1 MTLSRRTALKRKTP
15 LKAKASGIAERKPR
29 QRKCDNPACDVKFT
43 PKIGQKVCCWQC
55 GLAVADQPANQKK
68 ARMAIEQRERRE
80 IQVRKEKVKRR
91 SEYMSEAQAVINR
104 YVRLRDA
111 HLGCV
116 SCERSATWQGQWHA
130 SHYRSRGAAPHLR
143 FNLHNIHKACSIC
156 NNHLS
161 GNIMGYRPEL
171 VRRIG
176 EERVAMLEANQERAG
191 FTIDYLKRLKRVFA
205 EKARRLELRR
215 AVA

>member
-1 MTLSRRTALKRKTP
+1 MTSKPPRPKKCRVCRETYTPRQALQIVCSP
-15 LKAKASGIAERKPR
+15 SCALLHAKQKGEKERKALDKIERKAIREAKERVKPR
-29 QRKCDNPACDVKFT
+29 SDYLK
-43 PKIGQKVCCWQC
+43 
-55 GLAVADQPANQKK
+55 
-68 ARMAIEQRERRE
+68 
-80 IQVRKEKVKRR
+80 
-91 SEYMSEAQAVINR
+91 EAQAAINR

-116 SCERSATWQGQWHA
+116 SCDRPSAWQGQWHA

-176 EERVAMLEANQERAG
+176 AQGVEALEASQVRAD

>member
-1 MTLSRRTALKRKTP
+1 MTLSSKPPRPKKCRVCTETYTPSKALQVVCSP
-15 LKAKASGIAERKPR
+15 SCALLHAKQKGERERKALDKIE
-29 QRKCDNPACDVKFT
+29 RKAIREAKERVK
-43 PKIGQKVCCWQC
+43 P
-55 GLAVADQPANQKK
+55 
-68 ARMAIEQRERRE
+68 
-80 IQVRKEKVKRR
+80 R
-91 SEYMSEAQAVINR
+91 SEYMKEAQAVINR

-116 SCERSATWQGQWHA
+116 SCERPAAWQGQWHA

-143 FNLHNIHKACSIC
+143 FNLHNIHKSCSIC

-176 EERVAMLEANQERAG
+176 EERVALLEASQGRAG
-191 FTIDYLKRLKRVFA
+191 FTTDYLKRLKRVFA
-205 EKARRLELRR
+205 EKTRRLEARR
-215 AVA
+215 AEE

>member
-1 MTLSRRTALKRKTP
+1 MTSKPPRPKKCRVCRETYTPSKPLQIVCSPSCGLMHAAQKRER
-15 LKAKASGIAERKPR
+15 ERKALAKIE
-29 QRKCDNPACDVKFT
+29 RKAIREAKERVK
-43 PKIGQKVCCWQC
+43 P
-55 GLAVADQPANQKK
+55 
-68 ARMAIEQRERRE
+68 
-80 IQVRKEKVKRR
+80 R
-91 SEYMSEAQAVINR
+91 SEYMKEAQAVINR

-116 SCERSATWQGQWHA
+116 SCERPAAWQGQWHA

-143 FNLHNIHKACSIC
+143 FNLHNIHKSCSIC

-176 EERVAMLEANQERAG
+176 EERVALLEASQGRAG
-191 FTIDYLKRLKRVFA
+191 FTTDYLKRLKRVFA
-205 EKARRLELRR
+205 EKTRRLEARR
-215 AVA
+215 AEE

>member
-1 MTLSRRTALKRKTP
+1 MTLATRKPLKAISGRPRKCAVRACRALFVPTQSFQSWCSPECGVQIARDKQQKERTAL
-15 LKAKASGIAERKPR
+15 AKIERKAIREAKERIKPR
-29 QRKCDNPACDVKFT
+29 A
-43 PKIGQKVCCWQC
+43 
-55 GLAVADQPANQKK
+55 A
-68 ARMAIEQRERRE
+68 
-80 IQVRKEKVKRR
+80 
-91 SEYMSEAQAVINR
+91 YMKEAQMVINR

-116 SCERSATWQGQWHA
+116 SCERPATWQGQWHA
-130 SHYRSRGAAPHLR
+130 SHFRSRGAAPHLR

-176 EERVAMLEANQERAG
+176 EERVAMLEASQERAG

-205 EKARRLELRR
+205 EKVRRLEARR
-215 AVA
+215 MAA

>member
-1 MTLSRRTALKRKTP
+1 MT
-15 LKAKASGIAERKPR
+15 AKPPR
-29 QRKCDNPACDVKFT
+29 PKKCRVCPVKFT
-43 PKIGQKVCCWQC
+43 PSKPLQVVCSPSCALLHAKQKGEKERKALAKIER
-55 GLAVADQPANQKK
+55 K
-68 ARMAIEQRERRE
+68 AIRE
-80 IQVRKEKVKRR
+80 VKERVKPRA
-91 SEYMSEAQAVINR
+91 EYMKEAQAVINR

-116 SCERSATWQGQWHA
+116 SCDRPSTWQGQWHA

-176 EERVAMLEANQERAG
+176 AQGVEALEASQVRAD

-205 EKARRLELRR
+205 KKARRLELRR
-215 AVA
+215 VVA

>member
-1 MTLSRRTALKRKTP
+1 MTAKQLRPKKCRVCLEVFSPRKHLQVVCSPNCALLHAKQKRER
-15 LKAKASGIAERKPR
+15 ERKALAKIERKAIREVKERVKPR
-29 QRKCDNPACDVKFT
+29 SDYLK
-43 PKIGQKVCCWQC
+43 
-55 GLAVADQPANQKK
+55 
-68 ARMAIEQRERRE
+68 
-80 IQVRKEKVKRR
+80 
-91 SEYMSEAQAVINR
+91 EAQAAINR

-116 SCERSATWQGQWHA
+116 SCDRPSAWQGQWHA

-176 EERVAMLEANQERAG
+176 AQRVEALEASQVRAD

>member
-1 MTLSRRTALKRKTP
+1 MTGKPPRPKKCRVCREAYTPSKPLQVVCSPSCAL
-15 LKAKASGIAERKPR
+15 LHAKQKGEKERKALDKIE
-29 QRKCDNPACDVKFT
+29 RKAIREAKERVK
-43 PKIGQKVCCWQC
+43 P
-55 GLAVADQPANQKK
+55 
-68 ARMAIEQRERRE
+68 
-80 IQVRKEKVKRR
+80 R
-91 SEYMSEAQAVINR
+91 SEYMKEAQAVINR

-116 SCERSATWQGQWHA
+116 SCERPAAWQGQWHA
-130 SHYRSRGAAPHLR
+130 SHYRSRSAAPHLR

-176 EERVAMLEANQERAG
+176 AQRVEALEASQVRAD

-205 EKARRLELRR
+205 EKARRLEARR
-215 AVA
+215 AEE

>member
-1 MTLSRRTALKRKTP
+1 MTLATRKP
-15 LKAKASGIAERKPR
+15 LKAISGRPRKCAVRTCRAPFVPTQSFQSWCSPECGVQIARDKQQKERAALAKIERK
-29 QRKCDNPACDVKFT
+29 
-43 PKIGQKVCCWQC
+43 
-55 GLAVADQPANQKK
+55 
-68 ARMAIEQRERRE
+68 AIREA
-80 IQVRKEKVKRR
+80 KEKIKPRAA
-91 SEYMSEAQAVINR
+91 YMKEAQAVINR

-111 HLGCV
+111 NLGCV
-116 SCERSATWQGQWHA
+116 SCERPATWQGQWHA
-130 SHYRSRGAAPHLR
+130 SHFRSRGAAPHLR

-176 EERVAMLEANQERAG
+176 EERVAMLEASQERAG
-191 FTIDYLKRLKRVFA
+191 FTTDYLKRLKRVFA
-205 EKARRLELRR
+205 EKARRLEARR

>member
-1 MTLSRRTALKRKTP
+1 MTLSSKQPRPKKCRVCTETYTPSKPLQVVCSPSCALLHAAKKRER
-15 LKAKASGIAERKPR
+15 ERKALDQIERKAIREAKERVKPR
-29 QRKCDNPACDVKFT
+29 SDYLK
-43 PKIGQKVCCWQC
+43 
-55 GLAVADQPANQKK
+55 
-68 ARMAIEQRERRE
+68 
-80 IQVRKEKVKRR
+80 
-91 SEYMSEAQAVINR
+91 EAQAAINR

-116 SCERSATWQGQWHA
+116 SCDRPSAWQGQWHA

-176 EERVAMLEANQERAG
+176 AQRVEALEASQVRAD

>member
-1 MTLSRRTALKRKTP
+1 MTSKPPRPKKCRVCRETYTPRKALQIVCSSSCALLHAKQKGEKERTAL
-15 LKAKASGIAERKPR
+15 AKIERK
-29 QRKCDNPACDVKFT
+29 A
-43 PKIGQKVCCWQC
+43 I
-55 GLAVADQPANQKK
+55 K
-68 ARMAIEQRERRE
+68 A
-80 IQVRKEKVKRR
+80 RKEKLKGRA
-91 SEYMSEAQAVINR
+91 EYMKEAQAVINR

-111 HLGCV
+111 NLGCV
-116 SCERSATWQGQWHA
+116 SCERPATWRGQWHA

-191 FTIDYLKRLKRVFA
+191 FAIDYLKRLKRVFA
-205 EKARRLELRR
+205 EKVRRLELRR
-215 AVA
+215 AVV

>member
-1 MTLSRRTALKRKTP
+1 MTLAAKPKQPRPKKCRVCTETYTPSKPLQVVCSPSCALLHAAKKRER
-15 LKAKASGIAERKPR
+15 ERKALDQIERKAIREAKERVKPR
-29 QRKCDNPACDVKFT
+29 SDYLK
-43 PKIGQKVCCWQC
+43 
-55 GLAVADQPANQKK
+55 
-68 ARMAIEQRERRE
+68 
-80 IQVRKEKVKRR
+80 
-91 SEYMSEAQAVINR
+91 EAQAAINR

-116 SCERSATWQGQWHA
+116 SCDRPSAWQGQWHA

-176 EERVAMLEANQERAG
+176 AQRVEALEASQVRAD

>member
-1 MTLSRRTALKRKTP
+1 MTLGTRKPMKAISGRPRKCAVRTCRAPFVPTQGFQSLCSPECGVQIARDKQQKERTAL
-15 LKAKASGIAERKPR
+15 AKIERKAIREAEERIKPR
-29 QRKCDNPACDVKFT
+29 A
-43 PKIGQKVCCWQC
+43 
-55 GLAVADQPANQKK
+55 A
-68 ARMAIEQRERRE
+68 
-80 IQVRKEKVKRR
+80 
-91 SEYMSEAQAVINR
+91 YMKEAQMVINR

-116 SCERSATWQGQWHA
+116 SCERPATWQGQWHA
-130 SHYRSRGAAPHLR
+130 SHFRSRGAAPHLR

-176 EERVAMLEANQERAG
+176 EERVAMLEASQERAG

-205 EKARRLELRR
+205 EKVRRLEARR
-215 AVA
+215 MAA

>member
-1 MTLSRRTALKRKTP
+1 MTAKQLRPKKCRVCREAYTPSKALQVVCSPSCALLHAKQKREK
-15 LKAKASGIAERKPR
+15 ERKALAKIE
-29 QRKCDNPACDVKFT
+29 RKAIREVK
-43 PKIGQKVCCWQC
+43 
-55 GLAVADQPANQKK
+55 
-68 ARMAIEQRERRE
+68 ER
-80 IQVRKEKVKRR
+80 VKPR
-91 SEYMSEAQAVINR
+91 SEYMKEAQAAINR

-116 SCERSATWQGQWHA
+116 SCDRPSTWQGQWHA

-176 EERVAMLEANQERAG
+176 AQGVEALEASQVRAD

>member
-1 MTLSRRTALKRKTP
+1 MTAKPPRPKKCRVCREMYTPSKALQVVCSP
-15 LKAKASGIAERKPR
+15 SCALLHAKQKGEKERKALAKIE
-29 QRKCDNPACDVKFT
+29 RKAIREEKERVK
-43 PKIGQKVCCWQC
+43 P
-55 GLAVADQPANQKK
+55 
-68 ARMAIEQRERRE
+68 
-80 IQVRKEKVKRR
+80 R
-91 SEYMSEAQAVINR
+91 SEYMKEAQAVINR

-116 SCERSATWQGQWHA
+116 SCERPAAWQGQWHA

-143 FNLHNIHKACSIC
+143 FNLHNIHKSCSIC

-176 EERVAMLEANQERAG
+176 EERVALLEASQGRAG
-191 FTIDYLKRLKRVFA
+191 FTTDYLKRLKRVFA
-205 EKARRLELRR
+205 EKTRRLEARR
-215 AVA
+215 AEE

>member
-1 MTLSRRTALKRKTP
+1 MTLAAKPPRPKKCRVCRETFTPRKALQIVCGP
-15 LKAKASGIAERKPR
+15 SCALLHAKQKGEKERKALAKIERKAIREAKERIKPR
-29 QRKCDNPACDVKFT
+29 
-43 PKIGQKVCCWQC
+43 G
-55 GLAVADQPANQKK
+55 
-68 ARMAIEQRERRE
+68 
-80 IQVRKEKVKRR
+80 
-91 SEYMSEAQAVINR
+91 EYMKEAQAVINR

-111 HLGCV
+111 NLGCV
-116 SCERSATWQGQWHA
+116 SCERPATWQGQWHA

-191 FTIDYLKRLKRVFA
+191 FAIDYLKRLKRVFA
-205 EKARRLELRR
+205 EKVRRLELRR
-215 AVA
+215 AVV

>member
-1 MTLSRRTALKRKTP
+1 MTLAAKPLRPKKCRVCRETYTPSKALQVVCSPSCALLHAAKKRER
-15 LKAKASGIAERKPR
+15 ERKALDKIE
-29 QRKCDNPACDVKFT
+29 RKAIREAKERVK
-43 PKIGQKVCCWQC
+43 P
-55 GLAVADQPANQKK
+55 
-68 ARMAIEQRERRE
+68 
-80 IQVRKEKVKRR
+80 R
-91 SEYMSEAQAVINR
+91 SEYMKEAQAVINR

-116 SCERSATWQGQWHA
+116 SCERPAAWQGQWHA

-143 FNLHNIHKACSIC
+143 FNLHNIHKSCSIC

-176 EERVAMLEANQERAG
+176 EERVALLEASQGRAG
-191 FTIDYLKRLKRVFA
+191 FTTDYLKRLKRVFA
-205 EKARRLELRR
+205 EKTRRLEARR
-215 AVA
+215 AEE

>member
-1 MTLSRRTALKRKTP
+1 MTLAAKQPRPKKCRVCTETYTPSKPLQVVCSPSCALLHAAQKRER
-15 LKAKASGIAERKPR
+15 ERKALDQIERKAIREAKERVKPR
-29 QRKCDNPACDVKFT
+29 SDYLK
-43 PKIGQKVCCWQC
+43 
-55 GLAVADQPANQKK
+55 
-68 ARMAIEQRERRE
+68 
-80 IQVRKEKVKRR
+80 
-91 SEYMSEAQAVINR
+91 EAQAAINR

-116 SCERSATWQGQWHA
+116 SCDRPSAWQGQWHA

-176 EERVAMLEANQERAG
+176 AQRVEALEASQVRAD

>member
-1 MTLSRRTALKRKTP
+1 MTLAARKP
-15 LKAKASGIAERKPR
+15 LKSVSGKPKKCRMCPVKFVPSKPLQFVCGPACALLHATRQREKERKALDKIE
-29 QRKCDNPACDVKFT
+29 RKAIRAAKERVK
-43 PKIGQKVCCWQC
+43 P
-55 GLAVADQPANQKK
+55 
-68 ARMAIEQRERRE
+68 
-80 IQVRKEKVKRR
+80 R
-91 SEYMSEAQAVINR
+91 SEYMKEAQAAINR

-116 SCERSATWQGQWHA
+116 SCDRPSTWQGQWHA

-176 EERVAMLEANQERAG
+176 AQGVEALEASQVRAD

>member
-1 MTLSRRTALKRKTP
+1 MTLTTRTP
-15 LKAKASGIAERKPR
+15 LKALSGKSKKCAVRACRKPFVPVQPFQSWCSPECGVQIARDKQQKERTALAKIERK
-29 QRKCDNPACDVKFT
+29 
-43 PKIGQKVCCWQC
+43 
-55 GLAVADQPANQKK
+55 
-68 ARMAIEQRERRE
+68 AIREE
-80 IQVRKEKVKRR
+80 KERIKPR
-91 SEYMSEAQAVINR
+91 SEHAREAQAVINR

-111 HLGCV
+111 NLGCV
-116 SCERSATWQGQWHA
+116 SCGRPATWRGQWHA

-156 NNHLS
+156 NSHLS

-191 FTIDYLKRLKRVFA
+191 FAIDYLKRLKRVFA
-205 EKARRLELRR
+205 EKVRRLELRR
-215 AVA
+215 AVV

>member
-1 MTLSRRTALKRKTP
+1 MTSKPPRPKKCRVCRETYTPRQALQIVCSP
-15 LKAKASGIAERKPR
+15 SCALLHAKQKGEKERKALAKIE
-29 QRKCDNPACDVKFT
+29 RKAIREAKERVKS
-43 PKIGQKVCCWQC
+43 
-55 GLAVADQPANQKK
+55 
-68 ARMAIEQRERRE
+68 
-80 IQVRKEKVKRR
+80 R
-91 SEYMSEAQAVINR
+91 SEYMKEAQAAINR

-116 SCERSATWQGQWHA
+116 SCDRPSTWQGQWHA

-176 EERVAMLEANQERAG
+176 AQGVEALEASQVRAD

>member
-1 MTLSRRTALKRKTP
+1 MTAKQPRPKKCRVCRETFTPRKALQVVCSPNCALLHAKQKGERERKA
-15 LKAKASGIAERKPR
+15 LDKIERKELRAARERIKAKG
-29 QRKCDNPACDVKFT
+29 D
-43 PKIGQKVCCWQC
+43 
-55 GLAVADQPANQKK
+55 
-68 ARMAIEQRERRE
+68 
-80 IQVRKEKVKRR
+80 
-91 SEYMSEAQAVINR
+91 YMREAQAVVNR

-116 SCERSATWQGQWHA
+116 SCERPATWRGQWHA

-205 EKARRLELRR
+205 KKCRQLEGRLQCS
-215 AVA
+215 VA

>member
-1 MTLSRRTALKRKTP
+1 MTLSARKP
-15 LKAKASGIAERKPR
+15 LKSVSGKPKKCRMCPVKFVPSKPLQFVCGPACALLHATRQREKERKALDKIE
-29 QRKCDNPACDVKFT
+29 RKAIRAAKERVK
-43 PKIGQKVCCWQC
+43 P
-55 GLAVADQPANQKK
+55 
-68 ARMAIEQRERRE
+68 
-80 IQVRKEKVKRR
+80 R
-91 SEYMSEAQAVINR
+91 SEYMKEAQAVINR

-116 SCERSATWQGQWHA
+116 SCERPAAWQGQWHA

-143 FNLHNIHKACSIC
+143 FNLHNIHKSCSIC

-176 EERVAMLEANQERAG
+176 EERVALLEASQGRAG
-191 FTIDYLKRLKRVFA
+191 FTTDYLKRLKRVFA

>member
-1 MTLSRRTALKRKTP
+1 MTLATRKPLKALSGKPKKCAVRACRKPFVPVQPFQSWCSPECGVQIARDKQQKERTAL
-15 LKAKASGIAERKPR
+15 AKIERKAIR
-29 QRKCDNPACDVKFT
+29 EAKERVK
-43 PKIGQKVCCWQC
+43 P
-55 GLAVADQPANQKK
+55 
-68 ARMAIEQRERRE
+68 
-80 IQVRKEKVKRR
+80 R
-91 SEYMSEAQAVINR
+91 SEYMKEAQAVINR

-116 SCERSATWQGQWHA
+116 SCERPAAWQGQWHA

-143 FNLHNIHKACSIC
+143 FNLHNIHKSCSIC

-176 EERVAMLEANQERAG
+176 EERVALLEASQGRAG
-191 FTIDYLKRLKRVFA
+191 FTTDYLKRLKRVFA
-205 EKARRLELRR
+205 EKTRRLEARR
-215 AVA
+215 AEE

>member
-1 MTLSRRTALKRKTP
+1 MTAKPPRPKKCRICREPFTPRKALQVVCSP
-15 LKAKASGIAERKPR
+15 SCALLHAKQKGEKERKALAKIE
-29 QRKCDNPACDVKFT
+29 RK
-43 PKIGQKVCCWQC
+43 
-55 GLAVADQPANQKK
+55 
-68 ARMAIEQRERRE
+68 AIREA
-80 IQVRKEKVKRR
+80 KEKIKPRAA
-91 SEYMSEAQAVINR
+91 YMKEAQAVINR

-116 SCERSATWQGQWHA
+116 SCERPATWQGQWHA
-130 SHYRSRGAAPHLR
+130 SHFRSRGAAPHLR

-176 EERVAMLEANQERAG
+176 EERVALLEASQGRAG
-191 FTIDYLKRLKRVFA
+191 FTTDYLKRLKRVFA
-205 EKARRLELRR
+205 EKTRRLEARR
-215 AVA
+215 AEE

>member
-1 MTLSRRTALKRKTP
+1 MTLATRKPLKAISGRPRKCAVRTCRAPFVPTQSFQSWCSPECGVQIARDKQQKERTAL
-15 LKAKASGIAERKPR
+15 AKIERKAIR
-29 QRKCDNPACDVKFT
+29 EAKERVK
-43 PKIGQKVCCWQC
+43 P
-55 GLAVADQPANQKK
+55 
-68 ARMAIEQRERRE
+68 
-80 IQVRKEKVKRR
+80 R
-91 SEYMSEAQAVINR
+91 SEYMKEAQAVINR

-111 HLGCV
+111 NLGCV
-116 SCERSATWQGQWHA
+116 SCERPATWQGQWHA

-205 EKARRLELRR
+205 EKVRRLEARR
-215 AVA
+215 MAA

>member
-1 MTLSRRTALKRKTP
+1 MTGKPPRPKKCRVCRETYTPRQALQIVCSP
-15 LKAKASGIAERKPR
+15 SCALLHAKQKGEKERKALDKIE
-29 QRKCDNPACDVKFT
+29 RKAIREAKERVK
-43 PKIGQKVCCWQC
+43 P
-55 GLAVADQPANQKK
+55 
-68 ARMAIEQRERRE
+68 
-80 IQVRKEKVKRR
+80 R
-91 SEYMSEAQAVINR
+91 SEYMKEAQAVINR

-116 SCERSATWQGQWHA
+116 SCERPAAWQGQWHA

-143 FNLHNIHKACSIC
+143 FNLHNIHKSCSIC

-176 EERVAMLEANQERAG
+176 EERVALLEASQGRAG
-191 FTIDYLKRLKRVFA
+191 FTTDYLKRLKRVFA
-205 EKARRLELRR
+205 EKTRRLEARR
-215 AVA
+215 AEE

>member
-1 MTLSRRTALKRKTP
+1 MTANPKRPKKCRVCRETYTPSKALQVVCSPSCALLHAAKKRER
-15 LKAKASGIAERKPR
+15 ERKALDKIE
-29 QRKCDNPACDVKFT
+29 RKAIREAKERVKS
-43 PKIGQKVCCWQC
+43 
-55 GLAVADQPANQKK
+55 
-68 ARMAIEQRERRE
+68 
-80 IQVRKEKVKRR
+80 R
-91 SEYMSEAQAVINR
+91 SEYMKEAQAVINR

-143 FNLHNIHKACSIC
+143 FNLHNIHKSCSIC

-176 EERVAMLEANQERAG
+176 EERVALLEASQGRAG
-191 FTIDYLKRLKRVFA
+191 FTTDYLKRLKRVFA
-205 EKARRLELRR
+205 EKTRRLEARR
-215 AVA
+215 AEE